1 MNKVYVRWYKE
12 VVEGTIVRENDM
24 FGMTLVEIPI
34 QGVKVKTL
42 YSPKHIYKTAQEACG
57 EYPKTFPTP
66 EMFQHPSF
74 ANVGATVSKA
84 IDDAKRAYGEV
95 KLYGREHLDKFLK
108 DHWDLERNMLQ
119 LEYWQEY
126 DRIFH
131 AYARKRF
138 EMMRPQQPQHL
149 KTMKIETPATPDEA
163 LKIIPSTG
171 NAHGDYFYKV
181 YRDDC
186 EKIHKKDQAQV
197 VPRTIGKKVTVTELA
212 LF

>member
-1 MNKVYVRWYKE
+1 MSKVFVRWYKE

-34 QGVKVKTL
+34 QGVKVLTL
-42 YSPKHIYKTAQEACG
+42 FNPKHIYQTPKEAG
-57 EYPKTFPTP
+57 NIEFDSKSVKYD
-66 EMFQHPSF
+66 SF
-74 ANVGATVSKA
+74 ELK
-84 IDDAKRAYGEV
+84 IDDTQPISPIMEYSTDVHGDFLA
-95 KLYGREHLDKFLK
+95 LQKFK
-108 DHWDLERNMLQ
+108 ADHWNHERNMLQ

-126 DRIFH
+126 DRMFH

-171 NAHGDYFYKV
+171 NAPGDYFYKE
-181 YRDDC
+181 YRDAW
-186 EKIHKKDQAQV
+186 EKLHKEDQAQI

>member
-1 MNKVYVRWYKE
+1 MSKVYVRWYKE

-24 FGMTLVEIPI
+24 FGMTVVEIPI
-34 QGVKVKTL
+34 QGVKVLTL
-42 YSPKHIYKTAQEACG
+42 FNPKHIYQTPKEAG
-57 EYPKTFPTP
+57 NIEFDSKSVKNDSFELKIDGTQPVPPIMEYPTDVHGDFIALQKF
-66 EMFQHPSF
+66 
-74 ANVGATVSKA
+74 KA
-84 IDDAKRAYGEV
+84 
-95 KLYGREHLDKFLK
+95 
-108 DHWDLERNMLQ
+108 DHWNHERNMLQ

-126 DRIFH
+126 DRMYH

-171 NAHGDYFYKV
+171 NAHGDYFYKE
-181 YRDDC
+181 YRDAC
-186 EKIHKKDQAQV
+186 EKKLKKDQAQV